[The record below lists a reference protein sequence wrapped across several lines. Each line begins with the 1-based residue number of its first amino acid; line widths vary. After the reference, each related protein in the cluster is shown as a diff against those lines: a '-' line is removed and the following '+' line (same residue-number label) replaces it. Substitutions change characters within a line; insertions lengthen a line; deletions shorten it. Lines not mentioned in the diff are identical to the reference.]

1 MPPVI
6 GTFSAQWRA
15 MPALA
20 LLLIA
25 ASVAAVDRHDFGR
38 RLELA
43 ARLNIEA
50 PWPESQAV
58 LDELRPHLDRASE
71 DQVVTFLML
80 ESRNQALNG
89 EITASLATIDR
100 VLTFDLDPAQRLAAH
115 ARAANVG
122 YIGRQFEPT
131 FRHLN
136 EAFELIEEA
145 GRTDGVSQIYSIAA
159 YVYALVEEFEDAR
172 DFGEQAVAIARRS
185 GLTREL
191 CAAHERLA
199 FVHKRWGNFADA
211 QTHYQ
216 AALDACPSSEHPLI
230 HGAIEYGLADLL
242 QAAGRFDQAR
252 PRFERGIE
260 AMKRMNYR
268 NGLAEARV
276 FRARMAAKEGDDSRV
291 EALLTAAL
299 PDLDAAGHDEYRAEA
314 HRGLAELEH
323 RRGRHERAYDHL
335 VISMEAREAH
345 LDEVR
350 AREASFLRARFASA
364 AKERELVRL
373 REQQRISELE
383 ARSQAQQSQLRLVVS
398 IAAALLLLAVS
409 VLWIRAARD
418 RRRFRRLAQ
427 RDALTALSNH
437 TRFFELAER
446 TLALAREKRRPFTL
460 VLADIDHF
468 KQVNDRH
475 GHLVGDQVL
484 RLVGARLRDNLGRIG
499 IIGRVGGEEFAVAVP
514 GVERAEVRRRLD
526 QLRRELVAVQ
536 VDGVRVPITMSFG
549 VASPRGGESLVELRK
564 RADQRLY
571 AAKQAGRDRIDET
584 AEAP

>member
-1 MPPVI
+1 MNRTLRARWRVMPVVV
-6 GTFSAQWRA
+6 
-15 MPALA
+15 
-20 LLLIA
+20 LLWTA
-25 ASVAAVDRHDFGR
+25 ATAGAVDREAFGQ

-50 PWPESQAV
+50 PWRESQAV
-58 LDELRPHLDRASE
+58 LDELRPHLGLATG
-71 DQVVTFLML
+71 DQLVTFLML

-89 EITASLATIDR
+89 EITASLATVDR
-100 VLTFDLDPAQRLAAH
+100 LLDLDLDPDQRLAAH

-136 EAFELIEEA
+136 DAFELIEAADGTE
-145 GRTDGVSQIYSIAA
+145 GVSQIYSIAA

-172 DFGEQAVAIARRS
+172 EFGEQAVAIARGS
-185 GLTREL
+185 ASIREL

-199 FVHKRWGNFADA
+199 FVHKRSGNFEEAE
-211 QTHYQ
+211 THYQ
-216 AALDACPSSEHPLI
+216 AALDACPAGDHPLI
-230 HGAIEYGLADLL
+230 NGAIEYGFADLL
-242 QAAGRFDQAR
+242 QAAGRFERAR
-252 PRFERGIE
+252 PRFERGID
-260 AMKRMNYR
+260 AMLRMNYR

-276 FRARMAAKEGDDSRV
+276 FRARMAHREGDESMV
-291 EALLTAAL
+291 EALLTSAL

-314 HRGLAELEH
+314 HRVLADLDH
-323 RRGRHERAYDHL
+323 RRGRHGQAYEHL
-335 VISMEAREAH
+335 AVSLAAREAH
-345 LDEVR
+345 LAEVR
-350 AREASFLRARFASA
+350 ARETSFLRARFASA
-364 AKERELVRL
+364 AKERELARL

-484 RLVGARLRDNLGRIG
+484 RHVGTRLRESLGRIG

-514 GVERAEVRRRLD
+514 GVERAEVRQRLE
-526 QLRRELVAVQ
+526 QLRRELVAVR
-536 VDGVRVPITMSFG
+536 VDGVPVPVTMSFG
-549 VASPRGGESLVELRK
+549 LASPRGDESLIELRK